1 MRLFG
6 ECNLIDGTI
15 DHIDIDIVTINTAFG
30 KINVKNKY
38 KNISQNQNVT
48 FAIRPEQIFLNQ
60 NKDNNSFSTNV
71 DRVEF
76 KGAVTNII
84 LNFPKNIKIKVQINN
99 AEQQIA
105 INENDQFNIYFD
117 PNFGNLFVND

>member
-1 MRLFG
+1 MCRPDKR
-6 ECNLIDGTI
+6 CN
-15 DHIDIDIVTINTAFG
+15 VR
-30 KINVKNKY
+30 
-38 KNISQNQNVT
+38 NQ
-48 FAIRPEQIFLNQ
+48 
-60 NKDNNSFSTNV
+60 KMDNNSFSANV

-84 LNFPKNIKIKVQINN
+84 LDFPKNIKIKVQINN

-105 INENDQFNIYFD
+105 IDENDQFNIYFD